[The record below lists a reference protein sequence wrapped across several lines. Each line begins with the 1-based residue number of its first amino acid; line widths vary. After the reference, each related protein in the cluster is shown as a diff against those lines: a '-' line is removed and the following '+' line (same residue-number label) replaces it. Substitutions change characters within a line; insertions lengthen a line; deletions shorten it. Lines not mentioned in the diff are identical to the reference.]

1 MYIILETKVNWN
13 IPNILTTFRMLAA
26 PAVVIVFLCLDR
38 PYADWIALSLFIGA
52 SITDYVDGY
61 LARKW
66 SQQSAFGTMLD
77 PIADKAMVI
86 LAILAIIGLYGL
98 KPLIIIPMILI
109 LLREVFVS
117 GLREFLGKDA
127 GKLAVTK
134 VAKWKTTVQMISI
147 SVLFLHGI
155 FEHNLRSLTL
165 SMDKNVV
172 ARILSNQLT
181 DETNLMLYY
190 SYAYYSYYVGITLLW
205 IAMLLTIYTGI
216 DYLVKASPYLKGT
229 AK

>member
-1 MYIILETKVNWN
+1 
-13 IPNILTTFRMLAA
+13 MLAA

-38 PYADWIALSLFIGA
+38 PYADWVALFLFIGA
-52 SITDYVDGY
+52 SITDYIDGY

-86 LAILAIIGLYGL
+86 LAIVAIIGLYGL
-98 KPLIIIPMILI
+98 KPLIVIPMILI
-109 LLREVFVS
+109 LFREVFVS

-127 GKLAVTK
+127 GRLAVTK
-134 VAKWKTTVQMISI
+134 VAKWKTTVQMVAI

-155 FEHNLRSLTL
+155 FEHNLRALTRE
-165 SMDKNVV
+165 MDKNLI
-172 ARILSNQLT
+172 AKIISNQLS
-181 DETNLMLYY
+181 DETNLMVYY
-190 SYAYYSYYVGITLLW
+190 STAYYSYYIGITLLW

-216 DYLVKASPYLKGT
+216 DYLTKASPYLKGK

>member
-1 MYIILETKVNWN
+1 MNWN

-38 PYADWIALSLFIGA
+38 PYADWLALFLFIGA
-52 SITDYVDGY
+52 SITDYIDGY

-86 LAILAIIGLYGL
+86 LAIVAIIGLYGL
-98 KPLIIIPMILI
+98 KPLIVIPMILI
-109 LLREVFVS
+109 LFREVFVS

-127 GKLAVTK
+127 GRLAVTK
-134 VAKWKTTVQMISI
+134 VAKWKTTVQMVAI
-147 SVLFLHGI
+147 SVLFSHGI
-155 FEHNLRSLTL
+155 FEHNLRAITRE
-165 SMDKNVV
+165 MDKNLI
-172 ARILSNQLT
+172 AKIISNQLS
-181 DETNLMLYY
+181 DETNLMVYY
-190 SYAYYSYYVGITLLW
+190 STAYYSYYIGITLLW

-216 DYLVKASPYLKGT
+216 DYLTKASPYLKGK

>member
-1 MYIILETKVNWN
+1 
-13 IPNILTTFRMLAA
+13 MLAA

-38 PYADWIALSLFIGA
+38 PYADWVALFLFIGA
-52 SITDYVDGY
+52 SITDYIDGY

-86 LAILAIIGLYGL
+86 LAIVAIIGLYGL
-98 KPLIIIPMILI
+98 KPLIVIPMILI
-109 LLREVFVS
+109 LFREVFVS

-127 GKLAVTK
+127 GRLAVTK
-134 VAKWKTTVQMISI
+134 VAKWKTTVQMVAI
-147 SVLFLHGI
+147 SVLFSHGI
-155 FEHNLRSLTL
+155 FEHNLRVITQE
-165 SMDKNVV
+165 MDKNLI
-172 ARILSNQLT
+172 AKIISNQLS
-181 DETNLMLYY
+181 DESNLMVYY
-190 SYAYYSYYVGITLLW
+190 STAYYSYYIGISLLW

-216 DYLVKASPYLKGT
+216 DYLTKASPYLKGK

>member
-1 MYIILETKVNWN
+1 MNWN

-38 PYADWIALSLFIGA
+38 PYADWVALFLFIGA
-52 SITDYVDGY
+52 SITDYIDGY

-86 LAILAIIGLYGL
+86 LAIVAIIGLYGL
-98 KPLIIIPMILI
+98 KPLIVIPMILI
-109 LLREVFVS
+109 LFREVFVS

-127 GKLAVTK
+127 GRLAVTK
-134 VAKWKTTVQMISI
+134 VAKWKTTVQMVAI
-147 SVLFLHGI
+147 SVLFSHGI
-155 FEHNLRSLTL
+155 FEHNLRIITRE
-165 SMDKNVV
+165 MDKNLI
-172 ARILSNQLT
+172 AKIISNQLF
-181 DETNLMLYY
+181 DETNLMVYY
-190 SYAYYSYYVGITLLW
+190 STSYYSYYIGITLLW

-216 DYLVKASPYLKGT
+216 DYLNKAGPYLKGK